1 MDSLVAPLDRTSP
14 RRRLRVVNLVNH
26 LTIHG
31 GAERIAVR
39 IATNLDRERFDSTL
53 VVSRWPRPI
62 ERRSSSASEA
72 LAQLE
77 AGGVRFRA
85 LRRTRKVQLAP
96 WIRLARFMRSEHVDV
111 LHTHQFG
118 TNVWGSV
125 TGRLAGVPVV
135 LAHEHSWSYEG
146 NPVRRFLDREVV
158 SRAADRFI
166 AVSRED
172 QRRMVEVE
180 GVDPARTLHIP
191 LGIGDSPRPARH
203 SVRSELGIP
212 ADAPVL
218 GVVGNLRSQ
227 KAHQVLIRATAELVG
242 RWPDLRV
249 LLAGTGP
256 ERQSLEGL
264 VGELGLQHT
273 VRLLGYRADVP
284 DVLAAMD
291 IAVCSSDFEGTPIAI
306 LEYMDA
312 GLPVVATAVGGV
324 PDVLDDGVQGLLVPR
339 RDPEALAR
347 AIAELLSDPQRAT
360 AMGAHGRERRRTE
373 FTLGVMIRRIEDL
386 YRELVEEKRAVCQ
399 R

>member
-1 MDSLVAPLDRTSP
+1 
-14 RRRLRVVNLVNH
+14 
-26 LTIHG
+26 
-31 GAERIAVR
+31 
-39 IATNLDRERFDSTL
+39 
-53 VVSRWPRPI
+53 
-62 ERRSSSASEA
+62 
-72 LAQLE
+72 
-77 AGGVRFRA
+77 
-85 LRRTRKVQLAP
+85 
-96 WIRLARFMRSEHVDV
+96 
-111 LHTHQFG
+111 
-118 TNVWGSV
+118 
-125 TGRLAGVPVV
+125 
-135 LAHEHSWSYEG
+135 
-146 NPVRRFLDREVV
+146 
-158 SRAADRFI
+158 
-166 AVSRED
+166 
-172 QRRMVEVE
+172 
-180 GVDPARTLHIP
+180 
-191 LGIGDSPRPARH
+191 
-203 SVRSELGIP
+203 VRSELGIP

-264 VGELGLQHT
+264 VGKLGLQHT
-273 VRLLGYRADVP
+273 VRLLGYRPDVP

>member
-1 MDSLVAPLDRTSP
+1 
-14 RRRLRVVNLVNH
+14 VVNLVNH

-72 LAQLE
+72 LAQLK

-85 LRRTRKVQLAP
+85 LRRVRKVQLAP

-135 LAHEHSWSYEG
+135 LAHEHTWSYEG

-180 GVDPARTLHIP
+180 GVDPRRTLHIP
-191 LGIGDSPRPARH
+191 LGIGDSSRPARH
-203 SVRSELGIP
+203 NVRSELGIP

-264 VGELGLQHT
+264 VGKLGLQHT
-273 VRLLGYRADVP
+273 VRLLGYRPDVP

-347 AIAELLSDPQRAT
+347 ALAELLSDPQRAT

-386 YRELVEEKRAVCQ
+386 YSELVEEKRAVCQ